1 MVCLTVSSE
10 MQIHLIVY
18 KRELIVLL
26 PVKGNFPNL
35 KITFM
40 KQKGECKIF
49 AKSGTL
55 FHKEVSHLKRDGA
68 LSAIKQWAFTRQE
81 C

>member
-1 MVCLTVSSE
+1 M
-10 MQIHLIVY
+10 
-18 KRELIVLL
+18 
-26 PVKGNFPNL
+26 
-35 KITFM
+35 FM

-55 FHKEVSHLKRDGA
+55 FHKEFSHLKRDGA
-68 LSAIKQWAFTRQE
+68 ISAIKQRVFARQE